1 MLANTVHWTYD
12 TYALAKG
19 TAGAMVKAGGTTW
32 FFLTADYNFGHALER
47 DATGIIKAAGGS
59 VVGSVNVPFPA
70 TDFSS
75 FLLQA
80 QGSGAKVV
88 GLANAGGDTINAIK
102 QAAEFGL
109 VESGQKLAGLLV
121 FITDIHSLGLKTA
134 QGLNLTESFYW
145 DLNEGTRAW
154 SKRFADRMGGRMPT
168 MDHAGV
174 YAGLIH
180 YLKAVEALN
189 STDAAAVMAKMKE
202 MPTDDPLFGKGSIR
216 ADGRKLHDM
225 YLFQVKTPEESERPV

>member
-1 MLANTVHWTYD
+1 M
-12 TYALAKG
+12 
-19 TAGAMVKAGGTTW
+19 
-32 FFLTADYNFGHALER
+32 
-47 DATGIIKAAGGS
+47 
-59 VVGSVNVPFPA
+59 VGSVNVPFPA

-109 VESGQKLAGLLV
+109 VDGGQKLAGLLV
-121 FITDIHSLGLKTA
+121 FITDVNSLGLKTA

-145 DLNEGTRAW
+145 DMNDGTRAW
-154 SKRFADRMGGRMPT
+154 SKRFAERMGGRMPT
-168 MDHAGV
+168 MDQAGV
-174 YAGLIH
+174 YAGLLH
-180 YLKAVEALN
+180 YLKAVEALK
-189 STDAAAVMAKMKE
+189 SKDGDAVMAKMKA

-225 YLFQVKTPEESERPV
+225 YLFEVKTRPNRRRPGTTTSSSPRSRPPRPSGP